1 MWKLKSKIMPKK
13 SNDKIA
19 KKDELGNLVSSP
31 KLLKKMYLKT
41 YLDRLSP
48 NNINPTLKF
57 LQETKETLF
66 DERINLAKLNK
77 TGPIS
82 QVKVDKVLS
91 KVKNNKSRDPLG
103 HINEIFKSGIGGS
116 DIKVSITKMINKMK
130 DEISVPDL
138 IQIADITCIYVAVN

>member
-1 MWKLKSKIMPKK
+1 MPKK